1 MRLTRTA
8 AFGAAGLATALLLT
22 ACGGDDKAAD
32 KPAEKSGNKSAA
44 SGGASGEVAQVM
56 QAVAKR
62 TTEAG
67 SAKVSMTMKMPG
79 AMGGS
84 MEMSGV
90 MGWGPLAMDL
100 TMKTDEQARAADS
113 DMPATS
119 RMLWV
124 DNALYIKLDESA
136 ADDMDGKRWMK
147 LDMNA
152 ALEGADATQRQ
163 SASNGLDNMNNQD
176 PAKQVALLLSSP
188 NVKHVGEEKVDGV
201 TAQRYKGTLTVEE
214 AMEANDSLEFLDKTE
229 RKQLVDNMKQSGI
242 KDYKIDLWVNKD
254 ELPVRIDTRTN
265 TPQGPVEVSQR
276 LSDYGTKV
284 GVKAPPADEVF
295 DFLEMMKELERAG
308 AGA

>member
-32 KPAEKSGNKSAA
+32 KPAEKSGDKAAA
-44 SGGASGEVAQVM
+44 SGASGEVAQVM
-56 QAVAKR
+56 QAVAKK
-62 TTEAG
+62 TTDAG

-100 TMKTDEQARAADS
+100 TMKPDEQSRAADP
-113 DMPATS
+113 DMPETS

-136 ADDMDGKRWMK
+136 ADDMDGKSWMK

-152 ALEGADATQRQ
+152 ALEGADASQRQ

-188 NVKHVGEEKVDGV
+188 NVKYVGEEKVDGV
-201 TAQRYKGTLTVEE
+201 TAQRYKGTLTVDE

-229 RKQLVDNMKQSGI
+229 REQLVENMKQSGI
-242 KDYKIDLWVNKD
+242 KDYKIDVWVNKD
-254 ELPVRIDTRTN
+254 DLPVRIDTRTN

-276 LSDYGTKV
+276 LSDYGTTV

-295 DFLEMMKELERAG
+295 DFLEMMKELEEAG